1 MKYHVQFEKNE
12 QEYRRSVF
20 SNFNKKKTK
29 RELRKEIKET
39 QHAYENLYVTE
50 NEDKSAGGTNI
61 IKIRLEP

>member
-1 MKYHVQFEKNE
+1 MKYHDQFEKNE

-50 NEDKSAGGTNI
+50 HDDKSSGGTNI